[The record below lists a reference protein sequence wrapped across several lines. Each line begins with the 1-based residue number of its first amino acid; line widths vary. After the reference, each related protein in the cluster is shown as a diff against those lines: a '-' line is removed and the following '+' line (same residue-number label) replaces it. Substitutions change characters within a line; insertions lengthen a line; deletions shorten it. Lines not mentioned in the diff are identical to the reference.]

1 MPSEDEIRR
10 YQRGHPIS
18 PAMQEL
24 LTGIPKIKFDPTAG
38 RRRLIEEFQKEW
50 MQTPPEPDKDYPY
63 VRDTAPCPA

>member
-10 YQRGHPIS
+10 SQRGHPIS

-63 VRDTAPCPA
+63 LRDTAP

>member
-1 MPSEDEIRR
+1 MPSEDESRR
-10 YQRGHPIS
+10 YQREQPVS

-24 LTGIPKIKFDPTAG
+24 LAGIPKIKFDPTAA

-63 VRDTAPCPA
+63 LRDTAP